1 MIKTMPGQEWEQIRR
16 VSRAV
21 HSIRNSKDQK
31 MKSTIQEAVAKIKAL
46 YEEMHAID
54 PDQTVLSLRRAR
66 NLDETEELAAWMKIM
81 NLGKEE
87 MIEDEDEDEDE
98 EQEPGTW
105 KVRQVRQ
112 KGKHERGGAARGREK
127 KD

>member
-1 MIKTMPGQEWEQIRR
+1 MPEQEWEQIERFW
-16 VSRAV
+16 RAV

-31 MKSTIQEAVAKIKAL
+31 MKSTIQETVARIKAL

-66 NLDETEELAAWMKIM
+66 NLDETEELARWMKIM

-87 MIEDEDEDEDE
+87 MMADEDEDE
-98 EQEPGTW
+98 G
-105 KVRQVRQ
+105 
-112 KGKHERGGAARGREK
+112 EK
-127 KD
+127 